1 MMTTV
6 YANEERPIRD
16 YSSLLEEALIR
27 LRREL
32 RSDLQVISEINW
44 DKKESD
50 EIIEDFASV
59 ED

>member
-1 MMTTV
+1 MTTV
-6 YANEERPIRD
+6 YANEERSIRD

-44 DKKESD
+44 DKKESA

>member
-6 YANEERPIRD
+6 YANEERSIRD

-44 DKKESD
+44 DKKESA